1 MKPCHRFFFVL
12 VLTIA
17 GSFAF
22 FWITTT
28 PSMVAQ
34 DLCVTNTTFVSPLAP
49 FRSPLAT
56 PKDRRVVTDDTKW
69 LFAHDVV
76 DNPYEAMRFTANG
89 FAPPW
94 NRTSDFMIG
103 RVVVGIILPESNG
116 AVMPSTENWTSG
128 EISFVTQEVNQALQW
143 WTQQAS
149 NRGISLEFV
158 IPTDHPITVATG
170 YEPIKMIGLEEPFG
184 EAHIWVNDT
193 MAHLGYNDP
202 SQNYLQRVQHYDDD
216 LRRTHHADWAFTI
229 FVING
234 TNDGDGAFAPGSW
247 GIPNAV
253 VMAWA
258 KRPGPYTVV
267 NNLSSIGAN
276 WPDKFYLDNIIA
288 HEIGHV
294 FGAADEVWAN
304 GSDCGTGRECTT
316 KFGYLSVENQNCNRT
331 PQCAINRP
339 DCVMRVGDL
348 VYLCPYS
355 AGQVGWRDSDSDGL
369 PDSIDTVPQ
378 LTVTGYPS
386 SPSLS
391 YILNYSAEI
400 TDIPYPTTQSG
411 YIPVSINTVSVQYRI
426 GATGPWG
433 TAIPGDG
440 AWDSS
445 YEENFKIAIFDNG
458 TYTIYLRAINR
469 VGHTSAVTSHTI
481 TINSSEPVYR
491 VRLPLVLRNYSPSN

>member
-1 MKPCHRFFFVL
+1 
-12 VLTIA
+12 
-17 GSFAF
+17 
-22 FWITTT
+22 
-28 PSMVAQ
+28 
-34 DLCVTNTTFVSPLAP
+34 
-49 FRSPLAT
+49 
-56 PKDRRVVTDDTKW
+56 
-69 LFAHDVV
+69 
-76 DNPYEAMRFTANG
+76 MRFTTNG

-143 WTQQAS
+143 WTQQAN

-158 IPTDHPITVATG
+158 IPSDHPITVATG

-216 LRRTHHADWAFTI
+216 LRRTQHADWAFTI

-247 GIPNAV
+247 GIANAV

-267 NNLSSIGAN
+267 NNLSSIGAD

-369 PDSIDTVPQ
+369 PDPIDTVPQ

-391 YILNYSAEI
+391 YRGSPVLV
-400 TDIPYPTTQSG
+400 DTTQCITADDTLVRRPPETDSRSMNGDAADYRTIRCSG
-411 YIPVSINTVSVQYRI
+411 TDPGGLP
-426 GATGPWG
+426 GACG
-433 TAIPGDG
+433 
-440 AWDSS
+440 S
-445 YEENFKIAIFDNG
+445 
-458 TYTIYLRAINR
+458 
-469 VGHTSAVTSHTI
+469 
-481 TINSSEPVYR
+481 
-491 VRLPLVLRNYSPSN
+491 

>member
-1 MKPCHRFFFVL
+1 M
-12 VLTIA
+12 
-17 GSFAF
+17 
-22 FWITTT
+22 
-28 PSMVAQ
+28 MAQ
-34 DLCVTNTTFVSPLAP
+34 DLCVTNTAFVSPLAP

-56 PKDRRVVTDDTKW
+56 PTDGSVVTDDTKW
-69 LFAHDVV
+69 LFARDVV
-76 DNPYEAMRFTANG
+76 DNPYETMHFTDNG

-103 RVVVGIILPESNG
+103 RVIVGIILPESNG

-158 IPTDHPITVATG
+158 IPSDHPIVVETG
-170 YEPIKMIGLEEPFG
+170 YEPIKMIGLEHPFG
-184 EAHIWVNDT
+184 EAHIWVRDT
-193 MAHLGYNDP
+193 MASLGYSDP
-202 SQNYLQRVQHYDDD
+202 SLNHLQRVQKYDDD
-216 LRRTHHADWAFTI
+216 LRKAHQADWAFTI
-229 FVING
+229 FVVNG
-234 TNDGDGAFAPGSW
+234 SNDGDGFFAKGTW
-247 GIPNAV
+247 GDPEQAV
-253 VMAWA
+253 LAWA
-258 KRPGPYTVV
+258 RRPGPYAVI
-267 NNLSSIGAN
+267 NNLGGIPQWN
-276 WPDKFYLDNIIA
+276 DKSRLEGIIA

-355 AGQVGWRDSDSDGL
+355 AGQIGWRDSDSDGL
-369 PDSIDTVPQ
+369 PDPVDTVPQ

-386 SPSLS
+386 SPSSS
-391 YILNYSAEI
+391 YILNYSAQI

-426 GATGPWG
+426 GTTGSWA

-469 VGHTSAVTSHTI
+469 VGHTSAVMNHTI
-481 TINSSEPVYR
+481 TINSSEPIYR
-491 VRLPLVLRNYSPSN
+491 VRLPLVLRNYSLSN

>member
-1 MKPCHRFFFVL
+1 MKPRPRFFFLL

-17 GSFAF
+17 GFFAF
-22 FWITTT
+22 FWFATS

-34 DLCVTNTTFVSPLAP
+34 DLSVTNTALVSPLIP
-49 FRSPLAT
+49 VRSPLAT
-56 PKDRRVVTDDTKW
+56 PTVRRVVSDNTKW

-76 DNPYEAMRFTANG
+76 DNPHEVMRSTGDG
-89 FAPPW
+89 FAPAW

-116 AVMPSTENWTSG
+116 TVMPSTEDWTSE
-128 EISFVTQEVNQALQW
+128 EISFVTQETNQALQW

-158 IPTDHPITVATG
+158 TPPDHPITVATG
-170 YEPIKMIGLEEPFG
+170 YEPIKMIGLEESFG
-184 EAHIWVNDT
+184 EAHIWISDT
-193 MAHLGYNDP
+193 MAYLGYNDP
-202 SQNYLQRVQHYDDD
+202 GLNYLQRVQQYDDD
-216 LRRTHHADWAFTI
+216 LRRTHYADWAFTI
-229 FVING
+229 FVVNG
-234 TNDGDGAFAPGSW
+234 TQDGDGAFAPGSW

-294 FGAADEVWAN
+294 FGAADEVWAD
-304 GSDCGTGRECTT
+304 GSDCGTGSECTA
-316 KFGYLSVENQNCNRT
+316 KFGYLSVENQNCDRT
-331 PQCAINRP
+331 PQCVIDRP

-369 PDSIDTVPQ
+369 PDPVDTVPQ
-378 LTVTGYPS
+378 LTITGYPFNPS
-386 SPSLS
+386 SS
-391 YILNYSAEI
+391 YILNYSAQI
-400 TDIPYPTTQSG
+400 TDVPYPTTQSG
-411 YIPVSINTVSVQYRI
+411 YVSVSINTVSVQYRI
-426 GATGPWG
+426 GVTGSWV

-445 YEENFKIAIFDNG
+445 YEENFRIAIFDNG

-491 VRLPLVLRNYSPSN
+491 VRLPLVLQNHSTSN